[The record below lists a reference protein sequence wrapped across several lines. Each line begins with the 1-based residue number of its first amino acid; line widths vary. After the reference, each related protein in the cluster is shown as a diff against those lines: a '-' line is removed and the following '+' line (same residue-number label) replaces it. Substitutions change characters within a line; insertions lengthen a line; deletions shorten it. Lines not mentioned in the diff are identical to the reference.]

1 MFTAGLELLM
11 CAAELS
17 GPTRPSSGRCLV
29 GGVLS
34 PAWLL
39 LFVERFSCWGG
50 RRTGYSCF
58 TPGLV
63 CPRRSPSHPLPAFSP
78 AKKTI
83 RVMKPREMRS
93 HAGQPAWAAAPSPP
107 IPPETCFLECP
118 FPVICE
124 GAGIILCHLSS
135 LFKSRSQTAGRAQHP
150 SLQLPPFP
158 FPGGGRTGTR
168 QMKF

>member
-50 RRTGYSCF
+50 RQTGYSCF

-63 CPRRSPSHPLPAFSP
+63 CPRSPSHPLPAFSP
-78 AKKTI
+78 
-83 RVMKPREMRS
+83 V
-93 HAGQPAWAAAPSPP
+93 
-107 IPPETCFLECP
+107 
-118 FPVICE
+118 
-124 GAGIILCHLSS
+124 HLSDCPIFH
-135 LFKSRSQTAGRAQHP
+135 LFTHSSIYLANRY
-150 SLQLPPFP
+150 
-158 FPGGGRTGTR
+158 
-168 QMKF
+168 